1 MLMTSNDEQPPTP
14 ISSISMGR
22 GPRSWPPW
30 SGGPSSCTVWPV
42 PLVALKLALPVQST
56 VAFIGVSIGY
66 SGMAGNAST
75 VARNRPSCYKLPGTS
90 VKTLT
95 CREKRGYKKIS
106 TARLGG
112 GTSRIMATIVKPVE
126 QKTKHLDY
134 FLSQCHRRR
143 YPAKS
148 TIIYAGDKSDSLF
161 YIVKGSVTVIIED
174 DDGREMIMAYLN
186 AGDFFGEMGLF
197 DNMDSRSAWVKAK
210 TECEVA
216 EISYPKFREIA
227 QQDLGVLY
235 FIGEQMASR
244 LRQTTRKVG
253 DLAFLD
259 VTGRVARTLLDLC
272 KEPDAMTHPDGMQIK
287 ITRQEIGRIVGCSRE
302 MVGRVLKTLEDQG
315 LVRVKGKTMVVFGTR

>member
-1 MLMTSNDEQPPTP
+1 
-14 ISSISMGR
+14 
-22 GPRSWPPW
+22 
-30 SGGPSSCTVWPV
+30 
-42 PLVALKLALPVQST
+42 
-56 VAFIGVSIGY
+56 
-66 SGMAGNAST
+66 
-75 VARNRPSCYKLPGTS
+75 
-90 VKTLT
+90 
-95 CREKRGYKKIS
+95 
-106 TARLGG
+106 
-112 GTSRIMATIVKPVE
+112 MATIIKPVE
-126 QKTKHLDY
+126 QKTNHLDY

-143 YPAKS
+143 YPTKS

-197 DNMDSRSAWVKAK
+197 DHMDSRSAWVKAK
-210 TECEVA
+210 TESEVA
-216 EISYPKFREIA
+216 EISYTKFREIA
-227 QQDLGVLY
+227 QQDPRVLY
-235 FIGEQMASR
+235 FIGEQMATR

-302 MVGRVLKTLEDQG
+302 MVGRVLKTLEEQG
-315 LVRVKGKTMVVFGTR
+315 LVQVKGKTMVVYGTR